1 LHLILYAIENLK
13 SLSQKLM
20 IKFRLIKVLGTEDL
34 ELDDGNRIE
43 KTKALDEK
51 RTLDHKYIYLL
62 KIIHF

>member
-1 LHLILYAIENLK
+1 
-13 SLSQKLM
+13 M

-51 RTLDHKYIYLL
+51 
-62 KIIHF
+62 